1 MQSMSAAA
9 AAFDDVFAANR
20 AFGRIKFEAKAS
32 GGLTRRS
39 HLREEGPLRLRCP
52 GAPSAELEAVII
64 NTAGGIA
71 GGDRLTLD
79 ISVAPGARLIAT
91 TAAAEKVYRSLAA
104 DSIITARLQA
114 GACSL
119 LGWLPQETILFDGAR
134 LARTI
139 DVDLAEDA
147 RFIFAEAVV
156 FGRSGMGE
164 TVRHGLLQ
172 DRWRIHRAGRILHA
186 EALRLEGDLDRKL
199 IEPAVAKGACAMAT
213 VMVVPGNDAA
223 VAAVRALNVC
233 GELGVSA
240 WKGMMLV
247 RLCAAD
253 GTILRG
259 DLTAVLGSISG
270 LSLPRLW
277 LN

>member
-1 MQSMSAAA
+1 MHGMSAAA
-9 AAFDDVFAANR
+9 AFEEDVFAANR
-20 AFGRIKFEAKAS
+20 AFGQLRFEAKRS

-71 GGDRLTLD
+71 GGDQLTVD
-79 ISVAPGARLIAT
+79 ISAAPGARLIVT
-91 TAAAEKVYRSLAA
+91 TAAAEKIYRSLAA
-104 DSIITARLQA
+104 DSIITVRLQA

-139 DVDLAEDA
+139 DVELAEDA
-147 RFIFAEAVV
+147 SFIFAETVV

-186 EALRLEGDLDRKL
+186 EALRLKGDVDRKL
-199 IEPAVAKGACAMAT
+199 MVPAVANGARAMAT
-213 VMVVPGNDAA
+213 VMLIPGNGDA
-223 VAAVRALNVC
+223 VAAVRALKAC
-233 GELGVSA
+233 GELAASA
-240 WKGMMLV
+240 WKGMMLI

-253 GTILRG
+253 GATLRR
-259 DLTAVLGSISG
+259 DLTAVLGSIG
-270 LSLPRLW
+270 GFALPRLW
-277 LN
+277 SN